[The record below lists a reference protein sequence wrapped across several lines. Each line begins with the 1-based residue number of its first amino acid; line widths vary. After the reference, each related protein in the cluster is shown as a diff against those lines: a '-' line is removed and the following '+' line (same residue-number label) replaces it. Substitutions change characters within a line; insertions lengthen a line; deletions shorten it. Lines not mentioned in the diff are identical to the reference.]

1 MAAIG
6 KIDAVN
12 VSIRKLHG
20 YWLTKMAGV
29 VSTLLRTFLF
39 EHFSLVEELTTLTE
53 QNTHFDTKLSVYFL
67 QNKELTLNLANKC
80 R

>member
-1 MAAIG
+1 MAE
-6 KIDAVN
+6 V
-12 VSIRKLHG
+12 VSIF
-20 YWLTKMAGV
+20 
-29 VSTLLRTFLF
+29 LRTLNKMSFLF

-53 QNTHFDTKLSVYFL
+53 QITHFDTKLSVYFL

>member
-1 MAAIG
+1 MAE
-6 KIDAVN
+6 
-12 VSIRKLHG
+12 
-20 YWLTKMAGV
+20 V
-29 VSTLLRTFLF
+29 VSTPLRTFLF
-39 EHFSLVEELTTLTE
+39 EHFNIVEELTTLTE